1 MGRDKALL
9 PFGDAT
15 LLEHA
20 LGTARAVAED
30 VRILCG
36 PESRYEDFGVPV
48 ILDPVCGVGPIGGLY
63 AALVS
68 AASAGCERVFWLG
81 VDLPR
86 VTAAFIREL
95 VAGLEDADAALA
107 RTDRGL
113 EPMSAAF
120 RVTPTLATVRAALLA
135 NRLKL
140 TSALEGLRVAA
151 IEADAAMFT
160 NVNTPDD
167 YERALTRP

>member
-1 MGRDKALL
+1 MGRDKALM
-9 PFGDAT
+9 PFGGGT

-20 LGTARAVAED
+20 IARAHAVTND

-36 PESRYEDFGVPV
+36 PEVRYQDFGVPV
-48 ILDPVCGVGPIGGLY
+48 IADPVCGVGPIGGLY

-68 AASAGCERVFWLG
+68 ASNAGCDRIFWLG

-86 VTAAFIREL
+86 VTPAFLRALLAEL
-95 VAGLEDADAALA
+95 ETGDGVMA
-107 RTDRGL
+107 RTDRGI
-113 EPMSAAF
+113 EPLCAAF
-120 RVTPTLATVRAALLA
+120 RVTTALPRVRAALLS
-135 NRLKL
+135 NRLRL
-140 TSALEGLRVAA
+140 TSAIEGLRIATLD
-151 IEADAAMFT
+151 ADAGMFT